1 MPYGYGRRER
11 EYLVMDPSL
20 HAVGLNG
27 RQGAIATEGNM
38 NVREIKSSGDRSGGR
53 RQVTS
58 KSPAEFLVWVSREVL
73 FVKGFKSTF
82 S

>member
-1 MPYGYGRRER
+1 MMALVNKMIKSWKKYMALCYKLWNLPYGYGRRER

-53 RQVTS
+53 R
-58 KSPAEFLVWVSREVL
+58 
-73 FVKGFKSTF
+73 
-82 S
+82 